1 MKQPKPKQAIVIM
14 GLYVVSLLLFV
25 MSALIPNTPVL
36 VFSLTY
42 QPLNVATTAIVNE
55 EDFLVFSELN
65 QGITLPNFPQG
76 RYRLEIVT
84 TGGMVAEALADSGLD
99 TFRLVVGEQTMS
111 LEIDE
116 LIGDYQIT
124 WWQPSSLS
132 LTLTLTN
139 FVKINDSLLYGV
151 FVEAIE
157 LYQM

>member
-1 MKQPKPKQAIVIM
+1 MKQPKPKQAIVVL

-42 QPLNVATTAIVNE
+42 QPLNVATTAIVDE

-65 QGITLPNFPQG
+65 QVITLPTFSEG

-84 TGGMVAEALADSGLD
+84 SGGMVLDALTDSGLD
-99 TFRLVVGEQTMS
+99 TFSLLVGEQTMS

-124 WWQPSSLS
+124 WRQPTSSS
-132 LTLTLTN
+132 VTLTMTN
-139 FVKINDSLLYGV
+139 FVKINGNVLYGV
-151 FVEAIE
+151 YIEAIQ
-157 LYQM
+157 LYQI